1 MVEALTLLGSI
12 QSELDKTPSSL
23 ATLALIVSWLEY
35 EDLDI
40 QDELDSFNQLH
51 SVLVSRLKKDS
62 PILEKLNEISEY
74 LFFELGFSG
83 DVDNYYDPKNSFINE
98 VLNRRKGIPITLAI
112 LYMELASRLGI
123 IVEGIGMPGHFLVG
137 AYDESE
143 KYYVD
148 VFNKGIVVNK
158 EECMA
163 MFDSRASKALA
174 WDDRY
179 LSPVDNRYII
189 SRLLRN
195 LKYIYLNDSRNIK
208 AYEVI
213 DILVGLEPDNVFE
226 IRDRGMIGFR
236 VGQHK
241 QSVID
246 LKKFLEKEPVG
257 RSAVEASS
265 VLELLERNLKRW

>member
-1 MVEALTLLGSI
+1 MGGALKLLSSI
-12 QSELDKTPSSL
+12 QSELGKTPSSL
-23 ATLALIVSWLEY
+23 ATLALIVSKLEY

-40 QDELDSFNQLH
+40 EDELDSFKQLQ
-51 SVLVSRLKKDS
+51 SVLGSRLKKYS
-62 PILEKLNEISEY
+62 SMLEKLNEISEY
-74 LFFELGFSG
+74 FFSELGFSG
-83 DVDNYYDPKNSFINE
+83 NVDNYYDPKNSFINE
-98 VLNRRKGIPITLAI
+98 VLNRRQGIPITLAI
-112 LYMELASRLGI
+112 LYMEIALRLGVK
-123 IVEGIGMPGHFLVG
+123 VEGIGMPGHFLIG

-143 KYYVD
+143 TYYVD
-148 VFNKGIVVNK
+148 VFNKGMVVSR
-158 EECMA
+158 EECRA
-163 MFDSRASKALA
+163 MFDSHVSKSLA

-179 LSPVDNRYII
+179 LSPVNNRYII

-195 LKYIYLNDSRNIK
+195 LKYIYLNEARNQK

-236 VGQHK
+236 VGQHE

-246 LKKFLEKEPVG
+246 LKRFLEKEPVG
-257 RSAVEASS
+257 RSAVEASG

>member
-1 MVEALTLLGSI
+1 MGEALTLLLSI
-12 QSELDKTPSSL
+12 QSELNKTPSSL

-179 LSPVDNRYII
+179 LSPVDSRYII

>member
-1 MVEALTLLGSI
+1 MGEALTLLLSI
-12 QSELDKTPSSL
+12 QSELNKTPSSL

-158 EECMA
+158 EECIA

-179 LSPVDNRYII
+179 LSSVDNRYII

>member
-1 MVEALTLLGSI
+1 MGGVLELLSSI
-12 QSELDKTPSSL
+12 QSELDKVPSSL
-23 ATLALIVSWLEY
+23 ATLALIASWLEY

-40 QDELDSFNQLH
+40 EDELDSFRQLQ
-51 SVLVSRLKKDS
+51 SVLEARVNKDS
-62 PILEKLNEISEY
+62 PILEKLNEISQY
-74 LFFELGFSG
+74 LFYELGFSG
-83 DVDNYYDPKNSFINE
+83 NVGNYYDPKNSFINE
-98 VLNRRKGIPITLAI
+98 VLNRRQGIPITLAI
-112 LYMELASRLGI
+112 LYMDISLRMGVR
-123 IVEGIGMPGHFLVG
+123 VEGIGMPGHFLVG

-143 KYYVD
+143 TYFVD
-148 VFNKGIVVNK
+148 VFNKGIVISR
-158 EECMA
+158 EECRA
-163 MFDSRASKALA
+163 VFDSHASKSLA

-179 LSPVDNRYII
+179 LLPVDNRYII

-195 LKYIYLNDSRNIK
+195 LKYVYLNQARNRK

-236 VGQHK
+236 VGQHE
-241 QSVID
+241 QSVTD
-246 LKKFLEKEPVG
+246 LKRFLKKQPVG